1 VRALL
6 TAARRVT
13 DDGVSRDP
21 AWTPATVS
29 AFTVTA
35 LPARGALKLR
45 VTLARAAT
53 VRFAIRGGRTVRRKL
68 KAGTSTVRITGVG
81 RGRHRV
87 TARTPGEPARRV
99 TARAR

>member
-1 VRALL
+1 MRALL

-35 LPARGALKLR
+35 
-45 VTLARAAT
+45 
-53 VRFAIRGGRTVRRKL
+53 
-68 KAGTSTVRITGVG
+68 
-81 RGRHRV
+81 
-87 TARTPGEPARRV
+87 RTPGEPARRV